1 VCGWLQTS
9 RPVEKKGGRGAKVSY
24 TPVPA
29 TFGGS
34 ADAEKVFIN
43 TECTIML
50 RSKAKFEN
58 FHPTR
63 APRECCLGPRGGF
76 RRHCKHQHDLPIWKY
91 SPIQVGLAGWA

>member
-1 VCGWLQTS
+1 
-9 RPVEKKGGRGAKVSY
+9 
-24 TPVPA
+24 
-29 TFGGS
+29 
-34 ADAEKVFIN
+34 
-43 TECTIML
+43 ML